1 MGSVRRCTE
10 MSNEQ
15 DKSVKSAVAAMTAG
29 APSDWTSLH
38 AEFTPVKASATVD
51 TESADEAV
59 RLDISPEALQD
70 IASHQRR
77 AAELGEPWHRLVI
90 DCDRSG
96 RLTVRA
102 LPAGLTAR
110 LRRVLWVLALVA
122 LLVVAAGAVFVV
134 VTLA

>member
-1 MGSVRRCTE
+1 MP
-10 MSNEQ
+10 NEQ
-15 DKSVKSAVAAMTAG
+15 DKAVESAVAAMTAD
-29 APSDWTSLH
+29 APSDWVSLH

-51 TESADEAV
+51 TESAEAV

-96 RLTVRA
+96 PLTVSA
-102 LPAGLTAR
+102 VPDEGPMAR
-110 LRRVLWVLALVA
+110 LRRVMWVLVLVT
-122 LLVVAAGAVFVV
+122 LLVVAAGAVFVL

>member
-1 MGSVRRCTE
+1 MP
-10 MSNEQ
+10 NEQ
-15 DKSVKSAVAAMTAG
+15 DKAVESAVAAMAAG
-29 APSDWTSLH
+29 APSDWVSLH
-38 AEFTPVKASATVD
+38 AEFTPVRASGTVD
-51 TESADEAV
+51 TESSDDAV

-96 RLTVRA
+96 RLSVRA
-102 LPAGLTAR
+102 VPEGDPR
-110 LRRVLWVLALVA
+110 LRRVTWVLLLAA
-122 LLVVAAGAVFVV
+122 LLVLAAGAVFVL